1 MTSTLSNFILFIFT
15 IYGFDFG
22 HFAASASWPTILV
35 VKHIAA
41 SASWPT
47 ILVVK
52 HIAASAS
59 WLGQWPTSALSP
71 NSSE

>member
-41 SASWPT
+41 SASW
-47 ILVVK
+47 
-52 HIAASAS
+52 
-59 WLGQWPTSALSP
+59 LGQWPTSALSP